1 MKRLLKNL
9 AVRRAMAWLIAR
21 ALTLLLR
28 SIRWQIA
35 GDDAVAALVS
45 GPPCIVALW
54 HESLPVVPVLW
65 LHVRKLGMTRRTM
78 VLASKNS
85 DGQLAGLTM
94 TFLGAE
100 LMSGSSRHG
109 GKEAYEGLVAALE
122 AGAHVVL
129 TPDGPRGPRRHAR
142 PGVALLAARTGVP
155 VLPIGVASWPV
166 IQLNSWDSMRLPLP
180 FSRGVV
186 RLGAPVTVPA
196 DDWEAGLHQI
206 EASLSKTLDDA
217 MALCRR

>member
-9 AVRRAMAWLIAR
+9 AVRRALAWLIAR

-28 SIRWQIA
+28 SIRWRIE
-35 GDDAVAALVS
+35 GEDAVACLVS

-54 HESLPVVPVLW
+54 HESLPVVPILW

-94 TFLGAE
+94 KFLGAE

-109 GKEAYEGLVAALE
+109 GKEALHGLVAALE

-129 TPDGPRGPRRHAR
+129 TPDGPRGPRRQAR
-142 PGVALLAARTGVP
+142 PGVALLAARTGLT
-155 VLPIGVASWPV
+155 VLPIGVASWPM
-166 IQLNSWDSMRLPLP
+166 IGLNSWDSMRLPLP
-180 FSRGVV
+180 FGRGVV
-186 RLGAPVTVPA
+186 RFGAPVAVPA
-196 DDWEAGLHQI
+196 DAWEAGLAQI
-206 EASLSKTLDDA
+206 SASLSETLDEA